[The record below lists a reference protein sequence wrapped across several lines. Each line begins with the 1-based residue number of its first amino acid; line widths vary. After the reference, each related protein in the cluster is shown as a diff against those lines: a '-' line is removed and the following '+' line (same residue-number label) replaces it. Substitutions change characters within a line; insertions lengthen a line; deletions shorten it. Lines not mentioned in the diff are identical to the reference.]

1 MKHVLLSMCIANSIC
16 PTEIVRAIYQLGTH
30 TVNFCLDDKA
40 KKILVEKKW
49 WQRVKLPFVHQ
60 HEDVSRNTF

>member
-1 MKHVLLSMCIANSIC
+1 MKHVLLSTCIANSIC

-40 KKILVEKKW
+40 KKILVRKSGDKGE
-49 WQRVKLPFVHQ
+49 V
-60 HEDVSRNTF
+60 TFCPPA

>member
-30 TVNFCLDDKA
+30 SVSFCLDNKS
-40 KKILVEKKW
+40 KKIFVKKSGDNGE
-49 WQRVKLPFVHQ
+49 V
-60 HEDVSRNTF
+60 TFCPPA